1 MINIALGFDS
11 NFAPYAAVTI
21 KSILQHN
28 QNVNFYLMYDN
39 LKKSDMAKID
49 AMIDSEKG
57 GGARLSGLICPE
69 SSTTF
74 LQVHGHQVQYIFLW
88 HSRQFV
94 KTKEFYF

>member
-49 AMIDSEKG
+49 AMIDSERG
-57 GGARLSGLICPE
+57 GGGQD
-69 SSTTF
+69 F
-74 LQVHGHQVQYIFLW
+74 LG
-88 HSRQFV
+88 
-94 KTKEFYF
+94 